1 MARESLG
8 LVLGFI
14 AVVLFG
20 GTLPFTRLAV
30 EGLDPWFVTAARA
43 ALAGILAG
51 AVLLVTRR
59 RRPDVA
65 ALKRLA
71 LVSLCLVVVFPGV
84 TALAMQRVGAAHGG
98 VMLGLL
104 PLATALFGA
113 WLAGERPG
121 WRFWAAAVAG
131 AAVVVAFALR
141 EGTGR
146 LQLGD
151 LLLAAAVLSAGFG
164 YALSG
169 QLTLRLKGWEVISW
183 ALVIALP
190 LTFPLMILLAPRN
203 PSVVPHASWTGLAY
217 VTLLSQYFGFFAW
230 NAGLALG
237 GIALVSQVQ
246 LLQTFVTLLIAAALN
261 GEQVDALTW
270 MAAVVVVSLVLIG
283 RKAARRPAPRS
294 PPSQGV
300 A

>member
-1 MARESLG
+1 VARETLG
-8 LVLGFI
+8 LLLGLL
-14 AVVLFG
+14 AVVVFG

-59 RRPDVA
+59 RRPDA
-65 ALKRLA
+65 TTLKRLVI
-71 LVSLCLVVVFPGV
+71 VSVCLVAAFPGF

-121 WRFWAAAVAG
+121 RRFWTAAVAG

-141 EGTGR
+141 EGAGG

-151 LLLAAAVLSAGFG
+151 VLLAAAVLGAGFG

-169 QLTLRLKGWEVISW
+169 QLTRALKGWEVISW

-190 LTFPLMILLAPRN
+190 VAFPLMILLAPRN
-203 PSVVPHASWTGLAY
+203 ASVVPHASWTGLAY
-217 VTLLSQYFGFFAW
+217 VTLLSQYVGFFAW

-246 LLQTFVTLLIAAALN
+246 LLQPFVTLFIAAALN
-261 GEQVDALTW
+261 AERVDTLTW
-270 MAAVVVVSLVLIG
+270 GAAAVVVALVVAG
-283 RKAARRPAPRS
+283 RKGAAG
-294 PPSQGV
+294 PS
-300 A
+300 

>member
-1 MARESLG
+1 MARETLG
-8 LVLGFI
+8 LLLGFI
-14 AVVLFG
+14 AVALFG

-43 ALAGILAG
+43 ALAGVLAG

-59 RRPDVA
+59 PRPDLA
-65 ALKRLA
+65 TLKRLA
-71 LVSLCLVVVFPGV
+71 LVSLCLVAGFPGLS
-84 TALAMQRVGAAHGG
+84 ALAMQRVGAAHGG

-104 PLATALFGA
+104 PLATAVFGA

-141 EGTGR
+141 EGAGR

-151 LLLAAAVLSAGFG
+151 LLLGAAVLSAGFG

-169 QLTLRLKGWEVISW
+169 QLTRRVKGWEVISW

-190 LTFPLMILLAPRN
+190 VMFPLMILLAPGN

-217 VTLLSQYFGFFAW
+217 VTLLSQYVGFFAW

-237 GIALVSQVQ
+237 GIAVVSQTQ
-246 LLQTFVTLLIAAALN
+246 LLQPFMTLLIAGALN
-261 GEQVDALTW
+261 GERVDTLTW
-270 MAAVVVVSLVLIG
+270 AVAAVVLALVVAG
-283 RKAARRPAPRS
+283 RKAARSANGS
-294 PPSQGV
+294 AS
-300 A
+300 